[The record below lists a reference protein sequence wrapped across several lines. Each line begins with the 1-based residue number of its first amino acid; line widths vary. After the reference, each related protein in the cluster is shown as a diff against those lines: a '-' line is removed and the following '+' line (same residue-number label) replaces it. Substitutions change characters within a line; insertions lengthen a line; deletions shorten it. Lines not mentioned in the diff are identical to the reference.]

1 DYGDS
6 RMVPTRS
13 LSKISSSVAR
23 QSYVDTSDEEDYPR
37 YPLSQQTPYRRRN
50 SRASSQENLGQAP
63 PMNEL
68 NKRMSAIESLLSRL
82 EEKITPADE
91 VREDVLLVTW
101 QSTHLGQNEEE
112 KLRRKL
118 SELAGN
124 LSDKGLSSDEEPG
137 KRPFPSGRGPTN
149 TKTGPALT
157 LESLKDKELSSSS
170 DEMPT
175 EAQKVGR
182 RA

>member
-1 DYGDS
+1 PDDYGDS

-91 VREDVLLVTW
+91 
-101 QSTHLGQNEEE
+101 STHLGQNEEE

-175 EAQKVGR
+175 EAQKV
-182 RA
+182 